1 MLLLKEL
8 RNCILRTI
16 FVWSLLYWIWA
27 YTSLHFLS
35 VLLGNYFFLS
45 FCAFCVYCLFWFRR
59 TLYSL
64 NKKHASRE
72 LLSFNNFIYKE
83 NCGTFRKWQS
93 VKEALSAYDF
103 FLGNLRS
110 KSWNFAISIIVILLW
125 RQRTQNT
132 DFFQNTCL
140 KERSNMAVAPSLRV
154 TIYLCKKYCLQL
166 SHGIKKIHRSKLY
179 QW

>member
-16 FVWSLLYWIWA
+16 FVWSLFYWIWA

-35 VLLGNYFFLS
+35 ALLGNYFFLS
-45 FCAFCVYCLFWFRR
+45 FCAFCVYCQFWFRR

-93 VKEALSAYDF
+93 VKETLSANDF

-110 KSWNFAISIIVILLW
+110 KSFILKLCYQHHRNIILETTDIKYGLLSKHLFE
-125 RQRTQNT
+125 RTQ
-132 DFFQNTCL
+132 Q
-140 KERSNMAVAPSLRV
+140 
-154 TIYLCKKYCLQL
+154 
-166 SHGIKKIHRSKLY
+166 HGGCTKPQGNDLFV
-179 QW
+179 

>member
-16 FVWSLLYWIWA
+16 FVWSLFYWIWA

-35 VLLGNYFFLS
+35 ALLGNYFFLS
-45 FCAFCVYCLFWFRR
+45 FCAFCVYCQFWFRR

-93 VKEALSAYDF
+93 VKETLSANDF

-110 KSWNFAISIIVILLW
+110 KSFILKLCYQHHRNIIVETTDTKYGLLPEHLFE
-125 RQRTQNT
+125 RTQ
-132 DFFQNTCL
+132 Q
-140 KERSNMAVAPSLRV
+140 
-154 TIYLCKKYCLQL
+154 
-166 SHGIKKIHRSKLY
+166 HGSCTKPQGNNLFV
-179 QW
+179 